1 VKDAVLGTGI
11 LFFGCASR
19 LRLCPAVELKTV
31 ANNRLDDLNVAF
43 LTGRRDHGQL
53 FTAHCA
59 GIANDTIV
67 TANSV
72 QLAQSA

>member
-1 VKDAVLGTGI
+1 MPFWARGYSFSAAPPDCDYV
-11 LFFGCASR
+11 
-19 LRLCPAVELKTV
+19 PAFELKTV

-67 TANSV
+67 TADSV